1 MASYLG
7 LKVVQKL
14 GPLILDIPS
23 EEKFKQDHCLNL
35 THHYYSHALKR
46 MYLEKY
52 FDNSMKQR
60 VETIGQEIK
69 KYFINNFKDLH
80 FMDDATR
87 KIFLEKVKFIY

>member
-1 MASYLG
+1 M
-7 LKVVQKL
+7 VQKL

-52 FDNSMKQR
+52 FDNLDMEKINLM
-60 VETIGQEIK
+60 VEIRHKLRKNGNYNKDILLDLYEKDK
-69 KYFINNFKDLH
+69 KFLKEY
-80 FMDDATR
+80 
-87 KIFLEKVKFIY
+87 LEKI